1 MPSEKRSNISQSS
14 ECGKS
19 SSSAANPMDAEPIEN
34 VWKIFPFLYLGD
46 KVASQ
51 DYGLLCRLRIRHV
64 VNMAPETCKEFSHP
78 KLSYL
83 RSPILVCSGCSEIFD
98 FFVSGV
104 TFIESAR
111 SQDSTVLVHC
121 DGGGQRAFA
130 MVLCYT
136 MFHLKRPLR
145 ECRDLLKTRYSGVQI
160 RSQNLLLQVEKF
172 QCYLYDKG
180 HFGNIQCISSSS
192 SSKDQYKSILDLERN
207 GKRERSCTF
216 DHKCSNNEVP
226 GWIDPKEESKLPF
239 MSIKEFL
246 ESSKVTSPNGTGPAE
261 STVVSSTESVRNDG
275 KTFSSSQRR
284 VIYDSSGRARTV
296 LVEGSTTSPVCIS
309 CTIS

>member
-1 MPSEKRSNISQSS
+1 M
-14 ECGKS
+14 
-19 SSSAANPMDAEPIEN
+19 EN
-34 VWKIFPFLYLGD
+34 VWKIFPFLYIGD

-83 RSPILVCSGCSEIFD
+83 RSPILVCSDYSEIFD

-145 ECRDLLKTRYSGVQI
+145 ECRDLLKTRYNRIQI
-160 RSQNLLLQVEKF
+160 RSPNLLLQVEKF
-172 QCYLYDKG
+172 QCYLNDKG
-180 HFGNIQCISSSS
+180 HFGNIQCTSSSS
-192 SSKDQYKSILDLERN
+192 SSKDQCKSVLDLERKD
-207 GKRERSCTF
+207 KRNSGRSCTF
-216 DHKCSNNEVP
+216 DGSCRESSISSSNNEVP
-226 GWIDPKEESKLPF
+226 GWIYPKEDESKLPF

-261 STVVSSTESVRNDG
+261 STVVSSTESIRNDG
-275 KTFSSSQRR
+275 KTFSSSQP
-284 VIYDSSGRARTV
+284 VVYDSSGRARKV
-296 LVEGSTTSPVCIS
+296 LVEGPTTSPVCIS
-309 CTIS
+309 CTMS